1 MTTMMDKY
9 PVNLVAKI
17 KNKTEKGKSWFEL
30 SIFWGRFEM
39 LLTGGIC
46 GSKLS
51 NDVVPFLGSNVPLK
65 ELVDGDSFTSENIYV
80 NCHDDGVKAHFQVRS
95 LRNWT
100 KLSSSF
106 EWACISSRFHRKGFA
121 TVNPLNIR
129 NSTPLVT
136 LISVILNHI
145 SHQKKFENEQYKV
158 ILKLFKASRTLKDWP
173 NRNQIKSFATIKK
186 RLIANEGSKDLIIL
200 AEYMCKVKKGNGNP
214 LELIT
219 TEKVVYLSAKLNGRV
234 QKENQKSLNCYRL

>member
-1 MTTMMDKY
+1 MLLKEVQSKRDAEDNIKNIISPKLLETVIVFQKNWIFATQFEAYYRNNSYIDESAMTTMMDKY

-30 SIFWGRFEM
+30 SIFWGKFEM

-46 GSKLS
+46 GSKMS

-80 NCHDDGVKAHFQVRS
+80 NCHDNGVKAHFQVRS

-106 EWACISSRFHRKGFA
+106 EWACISSRFHRKGFT
-121 TVNPLNIR
+121 TVDPLNIR

-136 LISVILNHI
+136 THTVMLAYFLMNLSKSPGKESAFFSFMRASSTH
-145 SHQKKFENEQYKV
+145 H
-158 ILKLFKASRTLKDWP
+158 FKNMTPR
-173 NRNQIKSFATIKK
+173 I
-186 RLIANEGSKDLIIL
+186 
-200 AEYMCKVKKGNGNP
+200 
-214 LELIT
+214 
-219 TEKVVYLSAKLNGRV
+219 
-234 QKENQKSLNCYRL
+234 

>member
-46 GSKLS
+46 GSKMS
-51 NDVVPFLGSNVPLK
+51 NDVVPFLGSNVPLN
-65 ELVDGDSFTSENIYV
+65 ENIYV
-80 NCHDDGVKAHFQVRS
+80 NCHDNGVKAHFQVRS
-95 LRNWT
+95 LRNWI

-129 NSTPLVT
+129 NSGRLPKFMFKPNLLIVT
-136 LISVILNHI
+136 LIPPSDH
-145 SHQKKFENEQYKV
+145 S
-158 ILKLFKASRTLKDWP
+158 D
-173 NRNQIKSFATIKK
+173 
-186 RLIANEGSKDLIIL
+186 
-200 AEYMCKVKKGNGNP
+200 
-214 LELIT
+214 
-219 TEKVVYLSAKLNGRV
+219 VYS
-234 QKENQKSLNCYRL
+234 